1 MLFLCYKNPACFF
14 LSLVAKENADD
25 MISEAIKIKQKNGR
39 PKKAV
44 KKEII
49 RSIRFSKI
57 EYFIVKQN
65 ASKSGLKITTYVR
78 QMALQG
84 KIISRLS
91 EEERQFVR
99 QLMGMANNLNQLTK
113 MGHQQGFI
121 TAVLMFEKYKNL
133 MGELLENLK
142 RND

>member
-1 MLFLCYKNPACFF
+1 
-14 LSLVAKENADD
+14 
-25 MISEAIKIKQKNGR
+25 MINETIKIKQKNGR

-44 KKEII
+44 KKEIV
-49 RSIRFSKI
+49 RSIRFSKT
-57 EYFIVKQN
+57 EYFIAKQN

-91 EEERQFVR
+91 DEERQFVR
-99 QLMGMANNLNQLTK
+99 QLIGMANNLNQLTK
-113 MGHQQGFI
+113 KGHQEGFL

-133 MGELLENLK
+133 MEELLEKLK
-142 RND
+142 RDD

>member
-1 MLFLCYKNPACFF
+1 
-14 LSLVAKENADD
+14 
-25 MISEAIKIKQKNGR
+25 MIREAIKIKQKNGR

-44 KKEII
+44 KKEIV
-49 RSIRFSKI
+49 RSIRFSKT
-57 EYFIVKQN
+57 EYFIIKQH
-65 ASKSGLKITTYVR
+65 ACKSGLKITVYIR

-99 QLMGMANNLNQLTK
+99 QLIGMANNLNQLTK
-113 MGHQQGFI
+113 MGHQEGFI
-121 TAVLMFEKYKNL
+121 TAVLMFEKYKNF
-133 MGELLENLK
+133 MDELLEKLK

>member
-1 MLFLCYKNPACFF
+1 
-14 LSLVAKENADD
+14 
-25 MISEAIKIKQKNGR
+25 MIREAIKIKQKNGR
-39 PKKAV
+39 PKKVV

-49 RSIRFSKI
+49 RSIRFSKT
-57 EYFIVKQN
+57 EYFIVKQH
-65 ASKSGLKITTYVR
+65 ASRSGLKITVYIR

-99 QLMGMANNLNQLTK
+99 QLIGIANNLNQLTK
-113 MGHQQGFI
+113 MGHQEGFT
-121 TAVLMFEKYKNL
+121 TAALMFEKYKNL
-133 MGELLENLK
+133 ISELLEKLK

>member
-1 MLFLCYKNPACFF
+1 
-14 LSLVAKENADD
+14 
-25 MISEAIKIKQKNGR
+25 MIREAIKIKQKNGR
-39 PKKAV
+39 PKKVV

-49 RSIRFSKI
+49 RSIRFSKT
-57 EYFIVKQN
+57 EYFIVKQH
-65 ASKSGLKITTYVR
+65 ASRSGLKITVYIR

-99 QLMGMANNLNQLTK
+99 QLIGMANNLNQLTK
-113 MGHQQGFI
+113 MGHQEGFI
-121 TAVLMFEKYKNL
+121 TAVLMFENYKNL
-133 MGELLENLK
+133 MGELLEKIK

>member
-1 MLFLCYKNPACFF
+1 
-14 LSLVAKENADD
+14 

-44 KKEII
+44 KKEIV
-49 RSIRFSKI
+49 RSIRFSKT
-57 EYFIVKQN
+57 EYFIVKQS
-65 ASKSGLKITTYVR
+65 AVKTGLKITTYVR

-84 KIISRLS
+84 KIISRLN

-99 QLMGMANNLNQLTK
+99 QLIGMANNLNQLTK
-113 MGHQQGFI
+113 KGHQEGFI

-133 MGELLENLK
+133 MEELLEKLK
-142 RND
+142 AND